1 MVLYGHKEVTTFSYT
16 HDDKRRMSRKGT
28 KKMKKNYLGFGLV
41 YCVLA
46 LVIFSVLMS
55 FYTKK
60 KIDVV
65 TAISML
71 QYVTACSVP
80 ATPQKLWSTMSLL
93 STT

>member
-1 MVLYGHKEVTTFSYT
+1 MNNDQYRARDSVSSSCDLYGHKEVTTFSYT

-60 KIDVV
+60 KKAPVHKQE
-65 TAISML
+65 AIKKGR
-71 QYVTACSVP
+71 P
-80 ATPQKLWSTMSLL
+80 N
-93 STT
+93 